1 MLSNNDIL
9 LTGKLSISQER
20 INEVAEQFYRDVA
33 QIIEENEGALA
44 DLNQKIVNQS
54 LKDLSKQLDEGKKL
68 GNV

>member
-20 INEVAEQFYRDVA
+20 INEGAEQFYRDVA

-54 LKDLSKQLDEGKKL
+54 LKDLSKQLDEGKKF

>member
-20 INEVAEQFYRDVA
+20 INEGAEQFYRDVA

-54 LKDLSKQLDEGKKL
+54 LKDLSKQLEEGKKF